1 MSEDRL
7 WYEAARFAADYRATP
22 VDKRLA
28 FDAWADRRGLG
39 PDVKRRL
46 WQTIK
51 TLCRQ
56 RAA

>member
-7 WYEAARFAADYRATP
+7 WYEAARFAADYRVTP

-28 FDAWADRRGLG
+28 FDAWADRRGFG
-39 PDVKRRL
+39 PDLKRRL
-46 WQTIK
+46 WRK
-51 TLCRQ
+51 VKAVAR